1 MWSLHVSFL
10 KELKEEGIDKYTAF
24 ARQNEQS
31 WKTVGS
37 QAVSYLKKVQ
47 YVSFPPLLGDLKRQM
62 PFASCL
68 KEAKLFL

>member
-1 MWSLHVSFL
+1 MRFL
-10 KELKEEGIDKYTAF
+10 SELKEEGIAKYTAF
-24 ARQNEQS
+24 VRWNEQP

-37 QAVSYLKKVQ
+37 QAVSYLKKIQ
-47 YVSFPPLLGDLKRQM
+47 YVAFPPLLGDLKRKM